1 MFAKAYEIASNYT
14 YPIVIL
20 NRSLNKNVTAGV
32 GTFIILNEDGWF
44 MTAAHIFDIYF
55 KHQEHQREIQQY
67 YANLMAIDT
76 DFSLLESEK
85 ELRKSEVFYDPN
97 WMTHHSFW
105 WGFDGLQCETF
116 HLLKE
121 NDLAI
126 GKFSNFNINIV
137 SKYPVFK
144 DPTNLKLATSL
155 CKLGFP
161 FHEIKASFDEKL
173 NQFQIAEG
181 VLPIPRF
188 PIDGIFTRVAH
199 GKKSPE
205 NEFEVKFIETSTP
218 GLKGQSGGPIFDVEG
233 NIWAIQSMTV
243 NIPLGFS
250 PKVIE
255 NGIETIENQFLNVG
269 FGVHVET
276 LCAFMNKHNVK
287 YFMRK

>member
-1 MFAKAYEIASNYT
+1 MFAKAYEIASSYT
-14 YPIVIL
+14 FPVVISTR
-20 NRSLNKNVTAGV
+20 NFAKNVTGGV
-32 GTFIILNEDGWF
+32 GTFIILIEDGWF
-44 MTAAHIFDIYF
+44 MTASHIFDIYF
-55 KHQEHQREIQQY
+55 QHQAHQVAIQQY
-67 YANLMAIDT
+67 YNRLMAIDL
-76 DFSLLESEK
+76 DFSLDESEK
-85 ELRKSEVFYDPN
+85 EQLKSQVIYDEN
-97 WMTHHSFW
+97 WITNHSFW
-105 WGFDGLQCETF
+105 WGFDGLHCEIF

-126 GKFSNFNINIV
+126 GKFSNFNKDIV

-144 DPTNLKLATSL
+144 DPSNLKLATSL

-161 FHEIKASFDEKL
+161 FHEIKASFDEKS

-188 PIDGIFTRVAH
+188 PIDGIFTRVAQM
-199 GKKSPE
+199 KKSAE
-205 NEFEVKFIETSTP
+205 NEFDVKFIETSTP
-218 GLKGQSGGPIFDVEG
+218 GLKGQSGGPIFDIEG

-250 PKVIE
+250 PKVIV
-255 NGIETIENQFLNVG
+255 NGIEIIENQFLNVG
-269 FGVHVET
+269 YGVHVET